1 MTNQAMLIDKNST
14 IKEILSTYP
23 EAKKFFNEREMACSS
38 CFAVNFDTLEK
49 GALMH
54 GLEENTLVDELGK
67 DGRGTDREGQ
77 GEQGEGRAQDHAH
90 RRQRICTR
98 RKP

>member
-1 MTNQAMLIDKNST
+1 MVIEKNST

-23 EAKKFFNEREMACSS
+23 EAKKFFNDREMACSG

-54 GLEENTLVDELGK
+54 GLETNALVDELNNFLK
-67 DGRGTDREGQ
+67 KLPTPIASLQ
-77 GEQGEGRAQDHAH
+77 Q
-90 RRQRICTR
+90 
-98 RKP
+98 K

>member
-1 MTNQAMLIDKNST
+1 MVIHKNST

-23 EAKKFFNEREMACSS
+23 DAKKFFNEREMACSS

-54 GLEENTLVDELGK
+54 GLEANTLVDELNNFLK
-67 DGRGTDREGQ
+67 TLPTPISPLQE
-77 GEQGEGRAQDHAH
+77 
-90 RRQRICTR
+90 
-98 RKP
+98 K

>member
-1 MTNQAMLIDKNST
+1 MVIHKNST

-23 EAKKFFNEREMACSS
+23 DAKKFFNEREMACSS

-54 GLEENTLVDELGK
+54 GLEANSLVDELNNFLK
-67 DGRGTDREGQ
+67 TLPTPIAPLQE
-77 GEQGEGRAQDHAH
+77 
-90 RRQRICTR
+90 
-98 RKP
+98 K

>member
-1 MTNQAMLIDKNST
+1 MIDRVMVIHKNST

-23 EAKKFFNEREMACSS
+23 DAKKFFNEREMACSS

-54 GLEENTLVDELGK
+54 GLEANTRVYELNNFLK
-67 DGRGTDREGQ
+67 TLPTPIAPLQ
-77 GEQGEGRAQDHAH
+77 Q
-90 RRQRICTR
+90 
-98 RKP
+98 K

>member
-1 MTNQAMLIDKNST
+1 MIDRVMVIHKNST

-23 EAKKFFNEREMACSS
+23 DAKKFFNEREMACSS

-54 GLEENTLVDELGK
+54 GLEANSLVDELNNFLK
-67 DGRGTDREGQ
+67 TLPTPIASLQ
-77 GEQGEGRAQDHAH
+77 Q
-90 RRQRICTR
+90 
-98 RKP
+98 K

>member
-1 MTNQAMLIDKNST
+1 LTNRAMVIDKNST

-54 GLEENTLVDELGK
+54 GLEASTLVAELNNFLK
-67 DGRGTDREGQ
+67 TLPTPIASLQ
-77 GEQGEGRAQDHAH
+77 Q
-90 RRQRICTR
+90 
-98 RKP
+98 K

>member
-1 MTNQAMLIDKNST
+1 MVIHKNST

-23 EAKKFFNEREMACSS
+23 DAKKFFNEREMACSS

-54 GLEENTLVDELGK
+54 GLEVNTLVDELNNFLK
-67 DGRGTDREGQ
+67 ILPTPIAPLQ
-77 GEQGEGRAQDHAH
+77 Q
-90 RRQRICTR
+90 
-98 RKP
+98 K

>member
-1 MTNQAMLIDKNST
+1 LTDQVMVIHKNST

-23 EAKKFFNEREMACSS
+23 DAKKFFNEREMACSS

-54 GLEENTLVDELGK
+54 GLEANILVDELNNFLK
-67 DGRGTDREGQ
+67 TLPTPIVSLQ
-77 GEQGEGRAQDHAH
+77 Q
-90 RRQRICTR
+90 
-98 RKP
+98 K

>member
-1 MTNQAMLIDKNST
+1 MVINKNST

-23 EAKKFFNEREMACSS
+23 EAKKFFNDRQMACSS

-54 GLEENTLVDELGK
+54 GLETNALVEELNNFLKTLPTPISSLK
-67 DGRGTDREGQ
+67 
-77 GEQGEGRAQDHAH
+77 
-90 RRQRICTR
+90 QR
-98 RKP
+98 

>member
-1 MTNQAMLIDKNST
+1 MVIHKNST
-14 IKEILSTYP
+14 IKEILSAYP

-54 GLEENTLVDELGK
+54 GLEAKTLVDELNNFLK
-67 DGRGTDREGQ
+67 RLPIPIATFQ
-77 GEQGEGRAQDHAH
+77 Q
-90 RRQRICTR
+90 
-98 RKP
+98 K

>member
-1 MTNQAMLIDKNST
+1 MIDRVMVIHKNST

-23 EAKKFFNEREMACSS
+23 DAKKFFNEREMACSS

-54 GLEENTLVDELGK
+54 GLEANTLVCELNNFLK
-67 DGRGTDREGQ
+67 TLPTPISTLQ
-77 GEQGEGRAQDHAH
+77 Q
-90 RRQRICTR
+90 
-98 RKP
+98 K

>member
-1 MTNQAMLIDKNST
+1 MIDRVMVIHKNST

-23 EAKKFFNEREMACSS
+23 DAKKFFNEREMACSS

-54 GLEENTLVDELGK
+54 GLETNTLVDELNNFLK
-67 DGRGTDREGQ
+67 TLPTPISPLQE
-77 GEQGEGRAQDHAH
+77 
-90 RRQRICTR
+90 
-98 RKP
+98 K

>member
-1 MTNQAMLIDKNST
+1 MIDRLMVIHKNST

-23 EAKKFFNEREMACSS
+23 DAKKFFNEREMACSS

-54 GLEENTLVDELGK
+54 GLEANTLVDELNNFLK
-67 DGRGTDREGQ
+67 TLPTPIAPLQE
-77 GEQGEGRAQDHAH
+77 
-90 RRQRICTR
+90 
-98 RKP
+98 K